1 VIKHVFQY
9 IALLKAP
16 GVVTEDLFR
25 DNAALKRLG
34 FDYRNKP
41 DAFSHTSQLAH
52 MLHLY
57 PVKHLLEI
65 KSGVP
70 LKYDEAVIHTALDA
84 LTPERLLCMWVSH
97 AHSPDGMQTE
107 RWCVSAVLSWQ
118 CSCELL
124 VDWVRL
130 DPFQLL
136 RLKLMRWT

>member
-16 GVVTEDLFR
+16 GGVAEELFW

-34 FDYRNKP
+34 FDYGSKP
-41 DAFSHTSQLAH
+41 EAFSHTSQLAH
-52 MLHLY
+52 MMQLY
-57 PVKHLLEI
+57 PVEHLLEI

-70 LKYDEAVIHTALDA
+70 LKFGEAEIQAALDA

-107 RWCVSAVLSWQ
+107 KWCVSAVLYVEHLF
-118 CSCELL
+118 CF
-124 VDWVRL
+124 V
-130 DPFQLL
+130 
-136 RLKLMRWT
+136 